1 MEQISSIPAYLWI
14 PLPSIVEPPVQSRPQ
29 DLPLDRLT
37 WEAFERLC
45 ARLAKRETDLQFC
58 YLYGE
63 RGQAQEGIDLFGRRA
78 GGARLAT
85 WQCKRYK
92 KFGVRELR
100 KAAKEFLNG
109 AWVKKTELFHICIT
123 VPLESRPLIDEVAK
137 QIAKFAEQGITFEPL
152 GKAQLSE
159 RLKSHSDLVDDF
171 FGRPWATA
179 FCGEPAVRNLR
190 GRLPTGDVVR
200 LRRLLREYYAS
211 HFAALDPGLPIA
223 AGQIE
228 GTPLSID
235 KRYILPD
242 VYEDREIAIGNR
254 TPMPDRN
261 SRATGEIGERDR
273 REGSTGSAMQAFGAR
288 VRVPISS
295 WMQHRERT
303 VLLGDAGVGKSTFLR
318 RLALDLLADDPV
330 HEPWSRLW
338 GDRLPV
344 WVPFPMWTRMVA
356 EFEGGCSLPE
366 AIRTWLNKV
375 GAPDDLLRL
384 TAQALDDDRLLLL
397 IDGLDEWANEAAAG
411 TALTLLKTF
420 VGPRPVA
427 AIATGRP
434 VAYQRLGSLGPGWRA
449 AKLAP
454 FTRQQQRALAERWF
468 IHLEEQRSGD
478 REAAARLA
486 EARAAS
492 FMTAVQREPAIAEL
506 AGTPLLLSGL
516 IALSVY
522 GVELPSNRFRAYA
535 QMSELLLRE
544 QPLRRANAAMARQ
557 RGSMLSD
564 ESRERALSELAY
576 RMATS
581 GSPYICDK
589 DEAVQIL
596 AAHLESSLGLGGAD
610 ARQRAAGLLDETEVT
625 YGILAEKS
633 HRDIGFIHRV
643 FQDFLT
649 AKFLSRQSLE
659 FQRDFVSTYQS
670 SPQAS
675 EVILNLLHL
684 NERETEVDALVRAL
698 QEIAASSP
706 DDYGLHALLGEAAF
720 AKVSCSPAVVHS
732 LAESAIF
739 RIASGDWAPIRRRL
753 IGASVGALSSDI
765 LRQRIL
771 RVMGE
776 WFPRSKTSKRAIYYG
791 SANWKDSAVAIEM
804 LLRGLCDEESRD
816 RHAAAEALAKRAAGD
831 ASTHTRL
838 RTMLRTVDAGPAAAV
853 LDALGRG
860 WAGFE
865 SVPELLRRGLEN
877 RSYEVK
883 ITAACRRV
891 DLKQHND
898 DDRHVLLD
906 MALGDRPDEIRYD
919 YDAAIAQA
927 LVDGWPGDVEI
938 RRQSVAAIREPRGP
952 MWRKHLERSI
962 AGVILATQPPNDE
975 AATLFAEIFRV
986 EKYPLHAF
994 DFSRF
999 ELFDFLIDNYGGNS
1013 ILTPAIHEWLEKF
1026 AHESL
1031 DVEYIAPIARSAV
1044 AKQFL
1049 LDPDRKSLFHGFWTL
1064 RGLIQGWGADDGDAV
1079 AFAEKSSRTS
1089 AGAQTIASLL
1099 PSVLTDQD
1107 RCSRILL
1114 DALAD
1119 PEVHRLDMVL
1129 EGLRQLGTTDRAVAD
1144 LFYSRA
1150 LDSQAFGYYG
1160 TVGAAICAF
1169 PTDPRSRELALREL
1183 CAEAGNVT
1191 AVAEVFGED
1200 PEIRDRLVALSCGLP
1215 AELRYGLIE
1224 RLGEQAVSD
1233 DDVLS
1238 LLSTY
1243 DRDRDAGVRTA
1254 AAVSYWRAR
1263 AAHGDLRTTD
1273 VDRLMADFDAAGMYT
1288 ERRQAAFASLVAL
1301 NQMADAVNAKRLDT
1315 PDRAVLD
1322 DLFFSGTNL
1331 PLIRELAAKWST
1343 ASELLGERVWKTAN
1357 FVETDT
1363 IETLVVF
1370 ADESDD
1376 LRRALLAKISDL
1388 PATALGANTLRFW
1401 RDHNAESRETMRQRL
1416 LDAVSKGGG
1425 SLPGRQFQ
1433 YAAVDVLVHAFAGDA
1448 ETYTALVELADQYH
1462 NDAAAAALCMGWP
1475 ESEYV
1480 SQIKIHWDRI
1490 DLSRDAPLVLAFVT
1504 VRYGSSDLVK
1514 YISTL
1519 LGKLRGD
1526 DWELSSYTFRP
1537 VVARLNR
1544 DGEFR
1549 DTVLRWLDGQP
1560 TDDDVAT
1567 WPGLLRRAGFV
1578 TAQLR
1583 SWCEDQLSRPLSNGL
1598 TRTGL
1603 DVNYGRIRAVRHSL
1617 LDAISPF
1624 SA

>member
-1 MEQISSIPAYLWI
+1 VEQTSSIPAYLWI
-14 PLPSIVEPPVQSRPQ
+14 PVPSDVEPPVESRPQ
-29 DLPLDRLT
+29 DLPLERLT

-58 YLYGE
+58 YQYGE

-78 GGARLAT
+78 GGARLTT
-85 WQCKRYK
+85 WQCKRYQR
-92 KFGVRELR
+92 FGVRELR

-109 AWVKKTELFHICIT
+109 AWATKTELFHICVT
-123 VPLESRPLIDEVAK
+123 DSLARRPLIDEVEK
-137 QIAKFAEQGITFEPL
+137 QIAKLAEKGISFEPL

-159 RLKSHSDLVDDF
+159 KLKLHPDLVDDF
-171 FGRPWATA
+171 FGRQWATA

-190 GRLPTGDVVR
+190 GRLATGNVVR

-223 AGQIE
+223 AGQVE
-228 GTPLSID
+228 GAPFSID

-242 VYEDREIAIGNR
+242 VYEDREIAVGNR
-254 TPMPDRN
+254 SPVPDRN
-261 SRATGEIGERDR
+261 SSPTGEIGERDR
-273 REGSTGSAMQAFGAR
+273 RERASGSAMQAVAAR
-288 VRVPISS
+288 VRVPIWS

-318 RLALDLLADDPV
+318 RLALDLLADDPA
-330 HEPWSRLW
+330 HEPSARLW

-356 EFEGGCSLPE
+356 ESEGGCSLAE
-366 AIRTWLNKV
+366 AIRTWLTKV
-375 GAPDDLLRL
+375 GAPEDLLRL
-384 TAQALDDDRLLLL
+384 TAEALDDDRILLL

-420 VGPRPVA
+420 VGARPVA

-454 FTRQQQRALAERWF
+454 FTPRQQRALAERWF
-468 IHLEEQRSGD
+468 LHLEEQRSGD
-478 REAAARLA
+478 SETAARLA
-486 EARAAS
+486 AARAAS

-522 GVELPSNRFRAYA
+522 GVELPANRFRAYA

-544 QPLRRANAAMARQ
+544 QPRRRANAAMARQ
-557 RGSMLSD
+557 RGSALSD

-581 GSPYICDK
+581 GSPYICDR
-589 DEAVQIL
+589 DEAERIL
-596 AAHLESSLGLGGAD
+596 AAHLESSLGLARTD
-610 ARQRAAGLLDETEVT
+610 TRQRAAGLLEETEVA

-633 HRDIGFIHRV
+633 HRDIGFIHRI
-643 FQDFLT
+643 FQDFFA
-649 AKFLSRQSLE
+649 AKFLARQSLE
-659 FQRDFVSTYQS
+659 FQRDFVSTACS

-684 NERETEVDALVRAL
+684 NEREAEVDALVRAL
-698 QEIAASSP
+698 QQIAASRP

-720 AKVSCSPAVVHS
+720 AKGNCSPLMVHA
-732 LAESAIF
+732 LANSAID
-739 RIASGDWAPIRRRL
+739 RISSGDWVPIRRRL
-753 IGASVGALSSDI
+753 VGASLGALSSDM
-765 LRQRIL
+765 LRPRIL
-771 RVMGE
+771 RVMGG
-776 WFPRSKTSKRAIYYG
+776 WFPRSNYWKRQIYYG
-791 SANWKDSAVAIEM
+791 SANWRDRSVTTEM
-804 LLRGLCDEESRD
+804 LLRGLCDDESGD
-816 RHAAAEALAKRAAGD
+816 RHAAAEALAKRATGD
-831 ASTHTRL
+831 ASIHEHL

-860 WAGFE
+860 WADFE
-865 SVPELLRRGLEN
+865 SVPELLRRGLES

-883 ITAACRRV
+883 TIAACRRV

-898 DDRHVLLD
+898 DDRHVLLE
-906 MALGDRPDEIRYD
+906 MAFGDRPDEIRYG
-919 YDAAIAQA
+919 YDAAIAKA
-927 LVDGWPGDVEI
+927 LVDGWPVDVEI
-938 RRQSVAAIREPRGP
+938 RRQSIAAIRDPHHK
-952 MWRKHLERSI
+952 WREHLERSI
-962 AGVILATQPPNDE
+962 AGVILAIQPPTDE
-975 AATLFAEIFRV
+975 AATFFADIFRT
-986 EKYPLHAF
+986 EKYPGHKF
-994 DFSRF
+994 GFISRF
-999 ELFDFLIDNYGGNS
+999 ELFDALDENYCGHP

-1026 AHESL
+1026 GLESF
-1031 DVEYIAPIARSAV
+1031 DTEHIAPIARSAV

-1049 LDPDRKSLFHGFWTL
+1049 LDPNRKSLFHNFWTL
-1064 RGLIQGWGADDGDAV
+1064 RGLIRGWGTSDGDTV
-1079 AFAEKSSRTS
+1079 AFAEKTSRTS
-1089 AGAQTIASLL
+1089 IGAQTIASLL

-1107 RCSRILL
+1107 RCSRMLL

-1119 PEVHRLDMVL
+1119 PEVHRLDSVL
-1129 EGLRQLGTTDRAVAD
+1129 EGLRQLGRADSAVAD

-1150 LDSQAFGYYG
+1150 LDSKALEYHG
-1160 TVGAAICAF
+1160 TVGAAIRTF
-1169 PTDPRSRELALREL
+1169 PTDPRSRELALSEL
-1183 CAEAGNVT
+1183 CAEEGNVT
-1191 AVAEVFGED
+1191 AVAEVFGDD
-1200 PEIRDRLVALSCGLP
+1200 PEIRDRLVALSQGLP
-1215 AELRYGLIE
+1215 ADLRYGLIE

-1238 LLSTY
+1238 LLSAY
-1243 DRDRDAGVRTA
+1243 DRDSDAGVRTA

-1263 AAHGDLRTTD
+1263 AAHGDVSAADLE
-1273 VDRLMADFDAAGMYT
+1273 RLMADLAAAGMYT
-1288 ERRQAAFASLVAL
+1288 QRRQAALASLVAMDR
-1301 NQMADAVNAKRLDT
+1301 MADVVSAQRPDA

-1322 DLFFSGTNL
+1322 DLFFSETNL

-1343 ASELLGERVWKTAN
+1343 ASAFLGERVWKTAN
-1357 FVETDT
+1357 FGEAET

-1376 LRRALLAKISDL
+1376 VRGALLAKIPDL
-1388 PATALGANTLRFW
+1388 PATALGPNALRFW
-1401 RDHNAESRETMRQRL
+1401 RDHEAASRETMRLRL
-1416 LDAVSKGGG
+1416 LDAVAKGGG

-1433 YAAVDVLVHAFAGDA
+1433 YAAVDILIQTFAGDA
-1448 ETYTALVELADQYH
+1448 ETYTALVELADQYN
-1462 NDAAAAALCMGWP
+1462 NDVAAAALCIGWP
-1475 ESEYV
+1475 ESEYA

-1490 DLSRDAPLVLAFVT
+1490 DLSRDAPLALAFVT
-1504 VRYGSSDLVK
+1504 AQYASGDLVK
-1514 YISTL
+1514 YISTVL
-1519 LGKLRGD
+1519 ARLRGD
-1526 DWELSSYTFRP
+1526 DWELLTHTFRP
-1537 VVARLNR
+1537 VVGRLSR

-1549 DTVLRWLDGQP
+1549 ESVFRWLDDQP

-1567 WPGLLRRAGFV
+1567 WPSLLRRAGFV
-1578 TAQLR
+1578 TPQLR
-1583 SWCEDQLSRPLSNGL
+1583 GWCEDQLRRPTRHGL

-1603 DVNYGRIRAVRHSL
+1603 DVNYGRIRAVRHAL